1 MRISYQII
9 CDFWT
14 QNKKLLIIWQ
24 IVFLLSAAVYLV
36 MTPKT
41 YEAYFQVKTA
51 KISIDGNWSVL
62 KLARNTRRDLMS
74 PQSLPVDIVKD
85 CMDEDS
91 HTMRRSL
98 VNSMQ
103 IDVIDDFGGVMGIA
117 VRLVGI
123 EHSKDCANLLAKYI
137 VDSSYAA
144 LKKRLN
150 DDGFVAGVVQKG
162 KIQAFEK
169 PAVTSQVQ
177 MSDSHVK
184 PRALN
189 TLLLSSLLGLAGAIA
204 YVILRKRYRVA

>member
-9 CDFWT
+9 CDFWS
-14 QNKKLLIIWQ
+14 QNKKLLVIWQ
-24 IVFLLSAAVYLV
+24 IVFLLLATIYLV

-74 PQSLPVDIVKD
+74 PQGFPADIVKA
-85 CMDEDS
+85 CMEEDS
-91 HTMRRSL
+91 HAARRSL

-137 VDSSYAA
+137 VDTSDAV
-144 LKKRLN
+144 LTKRLN
-150 DDGFVAGVVQKG
+150 DDGFVVGVVQKG

-169 PAVTSQVQ
+169 PMVTSEVQ
-177 MSDSHVK
+177 MSDSYVK
-184 PRALN
+184 PRTLH
-189 TLLLSSLLGLAGAIA
+189 TLLLASLLGLAGAIA
-204 YVILRKRYRVA
+204 YVILRKRYRAA

>member
-9 CDFWT
+9 CDFWS

-51 KISIDGNWSVL
+51 KISIDGNWTVL

-74 PQSLPVDIVKD
+74 PRGLPADIVKA
-85 CMDEDS
+85 CMDED
-91 HTMRRSL
+91 TNTLRRSL
-98 VNSMQ
+98 VNSIQ

-123 EHSKDCANLLAKYI
+123 EHSKNCANLLAKYI
-137 VDSSYAA
+137 VDSSDAV
-144 LKKRLN
+144 LTKRLN

-169 PAVTSQVQ
+169 PMVTSQAQ
-177 MSDSHVK
+177 MSDSYVK
-184 PRALN
+184 PRAFN
-189 TLLLSSLLGLAGAIA
+189 TILLASLLGLAGTIS
-204 YVILRKRYRVA
+204 YVILRKRYRAA